1 METAVV
7 SDSPRKAGYFTPM
20 MLSELAN
27 TPDKAAANWPLMVW
41 RKYLPKHVR
50 DGAKAMFLAAH
61 PDDGD
66 DLVREI
72 QGITTRYVLAQTATA
87 MFDAVIEMAAVL
99 QQIKLDYNITDAGH
113 GHQRSKGEKADD
125 GMSIPVDP
133 SMEAE
138 AAEEAQEAGKG
149 KGKPAQGQPQPGP
162 GAAEG
167 DDDADGDAEGDDAGD
182 ANEADSHSKSGGSSG
197 THESDRPVE
206 AEKPAS
212 GPADDEDDEDEAEAA
227 G

>member
-27 TPDKAAANWPLMVW
+27 TPEKAAANWPLMVW

-87 MFDAVIEMAAVL
+87 MFDAVVEMAAVL
-99 QQIKLDYNITDAGH
+99 KRIQAGLQH
-113 GHQRSKGEKADD
+113 GRCRSRSPALQGRE
-125 GMSIPVDP
+125 GRGRPVDP
-133 SMEAE
+133 VSIRRWRLRLPRKRRKLAR
-138 AAEEAQEAGKG
+138 A
-149 KGKPAQGQPQPGP
+149 
-162 GAAEG
+162 
-167 DDDADGDAEGDDAGD
+167 
-182 ANEADSHSKSGGSSG
+182 
-197 THESDRPVE
+197 R
-206 AEKPAS
+206 AS
-212 GPADDEDDEDEAEAA
+212 LLRASRNLGLARR
-227 G
+227 GRRRC